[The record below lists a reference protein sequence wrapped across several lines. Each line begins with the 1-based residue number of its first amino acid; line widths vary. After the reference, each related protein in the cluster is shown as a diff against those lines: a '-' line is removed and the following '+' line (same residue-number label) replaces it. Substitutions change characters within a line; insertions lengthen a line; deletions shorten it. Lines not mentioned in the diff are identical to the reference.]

1 MSYMHTADLVLH
13 KWNKKPCTSTTE
25 KKDKQTRAREW
36 GKEEGGWGGGDAG
49 KKKGPYIFWIN
60 S

>member
-1 MSYMHTADLVLH
+1 MADLVLH

-36 GKEEGGWGGGDAG
+36 GKEGVGGGGSAG
-49 KKKGPYIFWIN
+49 NKKSSYIFWIN

>member
-25 KKDKQTRAREW
+25 KKTNKQGQESE
-36 GKEEGGWGGGDAG
+36 GKKGGGCR
-49 KKKGPYIFWIN
+49 KKKGSYIFWIN

>member
-25 KKDKQTRAREW
+25 KKRQANKGKRVRE
-36 GKEEGGWGGGDAG
+36 
-49 KKKGPYIFWIN
+49 KKGSYIFWIN

>member
-1 MSYMHTADLVLH
+1 MTYMHTADLVLR

-25 KKDKQTRAREW
+25 KKDKQTRATEW
-36 GKEEGGWGGGDAG
+36 GKEEGGVGGGRVRE
-49 KKKGPYIFWIN
+49 KNSSYIFWIN

>member
-25 KKDKQTRAREW
+25 KKTNKQGQESE
-36 GKEEGGWGGGDAG
+36 GKKGGGGWCR
-49 KKKGPYIFWIN
+49 KKKGSYIFWIN

>member
-36 GKEEGGWGGGDAG
+36 GKEGGGGGGEGGVVQ
-49 KKKGPYIFWIN
+49 
-60 S
+60 